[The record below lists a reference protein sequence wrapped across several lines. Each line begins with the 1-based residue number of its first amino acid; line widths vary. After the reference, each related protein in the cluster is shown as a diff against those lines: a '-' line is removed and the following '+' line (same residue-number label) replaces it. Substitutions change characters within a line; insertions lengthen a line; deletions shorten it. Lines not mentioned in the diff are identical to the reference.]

1 MAPTTGGATTL
12 ALVSVSAVLAIAA
25 ALYWRQRRAT
35 AFVARKRA
43 AKSRLPPTIIISLA
57 RLPVARK
64 GALKR
69 ADEAGL
75 ERVSIFD
82 AVDGRTLSTKE
93 LDHRQVSVYS
103 GWRLGS
109 SGFRFFD
116 RELKWGEVGC
126 ALSHIGVWSQVAAME
141 EDDVALVIEDD
152 VEFVPA
158 FVERLRGVLA
168 EIAALV
174 REGVIHEPDACYLCR
189 KAMRPELDHVLPRSR
204 SHVATMT
211 DGDIPPTPKLLIP
224 GFSYK
229 TTAYLLWQRGARKL
243 LASDLERKLI
253 PVDDFL
259 ALTYAKHE
267 AKAGIARP
275 DLDSLFAAAP
285 RLNMLA
291 VQPQLCRER
300 RGVSATENSP
310 LITMRAAGGEPRR
323 IPH

>member
-116 RELKWGEVGC
+116 RELKWHELGNSACRSPRKNC
-126 ALSHIGVWSQVAAME
+126 AIRYGRE
-141 EDDVALVIEDD
+141 AL
-152 VEFVPA
+152 
-158 FVERLRGVLA
+158 L
-168 EIAALV
+168 
-174 REGVIHEPDACYLCR
+174 
-189 KAMRPELDHVLPRSR
+189 MVLPCCPAAHTARLLCIR
-204 SHVATMT
+204 QARMRLI
-211 DGDIPPTPKLLIP
+211 DG
-224 GFSYK
+224 K
-229 TTAYLLWQRGARKL
+229 TG
-243 LASDLERKLI
+243 D
-253 PVDDFL
+253 
-259 ALTYAKHE
+259 
-267 AKAGIARP
+267 
-275 DLDSLFAAAP
+275 
-285 RLNMLA
+285 
-291 VQPQLCRER
+291 
-300 RGVSATENSP
+300 
-310 LITMRAAGGEPRR
+310 
-323 IPH
+323 